1 MFIIINDH
9 KGYCSM
15 PDPDNLAARRLL
27 ITGATGGM
35 GSTCALLA
43 SARGYQLVLAD
54 LSAAKLE
61 ALASRCREQASAV
74 ECHVLNVT
82 SADSISELA
91 IAVQGSGGI
100 DALIHTVGI
109 SPQMAGWEKIIDVD
123 LIGTTAFLQAVKP
136 SLKAGGC
143 ALVITSMSAHMVP
156 ANETIDAILADPLAP
171 GLMEQLKA
179 LSSPVLAHSGMAYAY
194 AKKALKN
201 YVADQAYVW
210 GREGK
215 RLVSLS
221 PGLIDTEMGRLE
233 NAAMDNFDGMRSL
246 IALERLG
253 APEDIA
259 STALFL
265 VSEAAA
271 YITGCDI
278 LVDGGFVAAFNA
290 RQRPTAA
297 S

>member
-1 MFIIINDH
+1 
-9 KGYCSM
+9 M
-15 PDPDNLAARRLL
+15 PDADKLANRRLL

-35 GSTCALLA
+35 GSACALLA
-43 SARGYQLVLAD
+43 SASGCQLVLAD
-54 LSAAKLE
+54 LSAVKLQE
-61 ALASRCREQASAV
+61 LASRCRKQGSEV
-74 ECHVLNVT
+74 ECHTLDVT
-82 SADSISELA
+82 SADSIRELA
-91 IAVQGSGGI
+91 GAVQGRGGI

-123 LIGTTAFLQAVKP
+123 LIGTTAFLEAVRP
-136 SLKAGGC
+136 SLKARGC

-156 ANETIDAILADPLAP
+156 ADATLDAALADPLAP

-179 LSSPVLAHSGMAYAY
+179 LSSPLLANSGMAYAY
-194 AKKALKN
+194 AKRALKN
-201 YVADQAYVW
+201 YVADHAYAW
-210 GREGK
+210 GGEGK

-233 NAAMDNFDGMRSL
+233 NAAMDNFEGMRSL
-246 IALERLG
+246 IALGRLG
-253 APEDIA
+253 DPQDIA
-259 STALFL
+259 SAALFL

-278 LVDGGFVAAFNA
+278 LVDGGFVASFNA
-290 RQRPTAA
+290 RQRQPAA

>member
-1 MFIIINDH
+1 MFITRNDD
-9 KGYCSM
+9 KGYCPM
-15 PDPDNLAARRLL
+15 RDPDNLAARRLL
-27 ITGATGGM
+27 ITGAAGGM
-35 GSTCALLA
+35 GSACALLA
-43 SARGYQLVLAD
+43 SAGGYQLVLAD

-61 ALASRCREQASAV
+61 ALASRCREQAGSV
-74 ECHVLNVT
+74 ECHSLDVT
-82 SADSISELA
+82 SADSIRELA
-91 IAVQGSGGI
+91 QAVRGRGGI

-123 LIGTTAFLQAVKP
+123 LIGTTAFLEAVRP

-156 ANETIDAILADPLAP
+156 ADAILDAALADPLAP
-171 GLMEQLKA
+171 GLMEQLRA
-179 LSSPVLAHSGMAYAY
+179 LSSPLLAHSGMAYAY

-201 YVADQAYVW
+201 YVADHAYAW
-210 GREGK
+210 GGEGK

-233 NAAMDNFDGMRSL
+233 NAAMDNFEGMRSL
-246 IALERLG
+246 IALGRLG
-253 APEDIA
+253 DPQDIA
-259 STALFL
+259 SAALFL

-278 LVDGGFVAAFNA
+278 LVDGGFVASFNA
-290 RQRPTAA
+290 RQRQPAA